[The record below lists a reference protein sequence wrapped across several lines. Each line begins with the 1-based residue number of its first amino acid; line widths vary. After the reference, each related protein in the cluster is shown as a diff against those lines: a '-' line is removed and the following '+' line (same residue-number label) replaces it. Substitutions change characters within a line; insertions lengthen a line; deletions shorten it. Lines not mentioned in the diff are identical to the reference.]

1 MLNYRRRNQHKI
13 NKMVVLGLRFVL
25 LKSAKRV
32 STVPKGAAGGL
43 YAGKGIMW
51 GEKVTFSNKK

>member
-1 MLNYRRRNQHKI
+1 
-13 NKMVVLGLRFVL
+13 MVVLGLRFVL